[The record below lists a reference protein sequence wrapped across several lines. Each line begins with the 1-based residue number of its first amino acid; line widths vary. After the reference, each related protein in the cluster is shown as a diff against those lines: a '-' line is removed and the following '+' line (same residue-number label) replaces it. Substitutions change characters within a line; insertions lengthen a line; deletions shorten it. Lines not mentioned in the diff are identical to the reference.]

1 MKRRV
6 PLYGCSPCAVGT
18 PLVESLTGFVSRLAV
33 ARQLPTSSIF
43 EHLVRPLVPEGVVR
57 ENLHL
62 TGFLASEAVT
72 YDGPGPSAPSVDR
85 SNPAISGHRKSGHF
99 RRPETGVDFYFRAS
113 FERKAVWTLVR
124 QLRGPHL
131 STWA

>member
-33 ARQLPTSSIF
+33 ARQLPSSSIF

-72 YDGPGPSAPSVDR
+72 YDGPGPA
-85 SNPAISGHRKSGHF
+85 AQALAAALTHLTGASGSLTPH
-99 RRPETGVDFYFRAS
+99 
-113 FERKAVWTLVR
+113 AVAVARLLVR
-124 QLRGPHL
+124 QQRRYSMAQSQALVLPLPR
-131 STWA
+131 